1 MNLAMPTIRPSHAA
15 TTVLLLWLAVG
26 AGFGAEAARVALTA
40 PHRLELYLD
49 GVRFEHAVP
58 VAAGRTLIPL
68 PVAAGELVQVDGAD
82 AWVVEHRIDSS
93 EPPAVP
99 ARLVELATTMIGL
112 ARDEQLVGSQEE
124 TVVRITAE
132 LGQRIGQRAVHHSGE
147 TEAWQEALDGI
158 VALRTQV
165 DVRRLALQA
174 AWRALREQAADEAA
188 PGLTHA
194 MVLGLDASEHGG
206 DFSDPVGGVE
216 RAWRIALASSAL
228 TRTLVIERALAGPV
242 TVVTERTDVRW
253 TPRARLLVGKGAAT
267 LVRQAVVQ
275 VPAGLMLAAV
285 PARLVGGT
293 RTQPLTGSA
302 LVPRMVTAGSA
313 PVAERRSV
321 TTTTRAAGWADGGGA
336 IAAREQTWELPALA
350 LAAPPDQVAEVMAEL
365 QKGAVELTADEW
377 VLAPDLAPLLVR
389 RLSVRLDAQPL
400 AAGMLELVVDGG
412 VLGRRELPSTAAGTI
427 IQLAAGEDQ
436 RVFLAETKR
445 WDEDPNRPVNRKRDG
460 GDYRVRNLSGD
471 TVRFACYLTRPVSAA
486 KGVSVTVDAATT
498 AGWKEAQ
505 PGIIRW
511 ELSLKPGE
519 ELDLRC
525 GWVIEAEGRIRL

>member
-1 MNLAMPTIRPSHAA
+1 MRPSRLNLRQFNSGVHWA
-15 TTVLLLWLAVG
+15 VLLFALG
-26 AGFGAEAARVALTA
+26 AGVAAEPARMALTA
-40 PHRLELYLD
+40 PGRLELYLD
-49 GVRFEHAVP
+49 GVRIEHV
-58 VAAGRTLIPL
+58 VRLAAGRTLIPL
-68 PVAAGELVQVDGAD
+68 PAIAGDLVQVDGAD
-82 AWVVEHRIDSS
+82 AWVVENRIDSS
-93 EPPAVP
+93 ETPAMPAV
-99 ARLVELATTMIGL
+99 LVELATTL
-112 ARDEQLVGSQEE
+112 ADLDREERQVGIQEE
-124 TVVRITAE
+124 TVTRITAE

-147 TEAWQEALDGI
+147 TVAWQEALDGA
-158 VALRTQV
+158 VALRTQI
-165 DVRRLALQA
+165 DDRRLKLRA
-174 AWRALREQAADEAA
+174 AWRALRERAKVEAA
-188 PGLTHA
+188 SGLTYA
-194 MVLGLDASEHGG
+194 TILGFDLDEHGG
-206 DFSDPVGGVE
+206 DFTDPLAGAQ
-216 RAWRIALASSAL
+216 RAWRIAMTTSAL
-228 TRTLVIERALAGPV
+228 TRTLVIERAEAGPV
-242 TVVTERTDVRW
+242 TVITERTDVHW

-275 VPAGLMLAAV
+275 VPAGLVLAAV

-336 IAAREQTWELPALA
+336 VAAREQTWELPALA
-350 LAAPPDQVAEVMAEL
+350 LVAPPEREAEVMAEL

-389 RLSVRLDAQPL
+389 RLSIKLDAQPL

-412 VLGRRELPSTAAGTI
+412 VLGRRDMPSTAAGTI

-445 WDEDPNRPVNRKRDG
+445 WEDDANRPVNRKREG
-460 GDYRVRNLSGD
+460 GDYRVRNLSSD

-486 KGVSVTVDAATT
+486 KGVIVTVDPSTT

-505 PGIIRW
+505 PGILRW
-511 ELSLKPGE
+511 ELSLKPGA
-519 ELDLRC
+519 ELDLKS
-525 GWVIEAEGRIRL
+525 GWVIEAEGRIKL